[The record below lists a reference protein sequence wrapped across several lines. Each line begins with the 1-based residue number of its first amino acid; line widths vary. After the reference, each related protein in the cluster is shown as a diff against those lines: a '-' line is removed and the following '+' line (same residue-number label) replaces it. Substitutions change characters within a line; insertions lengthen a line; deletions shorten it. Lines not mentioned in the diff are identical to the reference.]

1 MSAWDDYM
9 KEHGKEEYTAW
20 EGAIKPMTDEIARL
34 QRELEEA
41 RMIPDAM
48 DQLQLELG
56 RKNEEIGELWAS
68 RQYESERAEKAE
80 ARIIRLTDAAYV
92 MHKKVASLQQQIA
105 TLTEERDAAQRKLD
119 ESKRLIKGIAQALL
133 NKPKGDIYTFVPG
146 TLAPE
151 IAALRERAEKA
162 EATLR
167 DRIADR
173 NLIEADLR
181 LSTLQR
187 ENATLREALVDLI
200 DASQDA
206 RCADLRVVIDRA
218 RAALT
223 PPAQD
228 AKEKA

>member
-1 MSAWDDYM
+1 M

-162 EATLR
+162 EALYEAECKASASHR
-167 DRIADR
+167 QRVGELIQQIA
-173 NLIEADLR
+173 
-181 LSTLQR
+181 TLQR
-187 ENATLREALVDLI
+187 ENAT
-200 DASQDA
+200 
-206 RCADLRVVIDRA
+206 
-218 RAALT
+218 
-223 PPAQD
+223 
-228 AKEKA
+228 

>member
-1 MSAWDDYM
+1 VSAWDDYM
-9 KEHGKEEYTAW
+9 KEHGKEEYAAW

-80 ARIIRLTDAAYV
+80 ARIIRLTDVAYV

-151 IAALRERAEKA
+151 IAALRERA
-162 EATLR
+162 
-167 DRIADR
+167 DR